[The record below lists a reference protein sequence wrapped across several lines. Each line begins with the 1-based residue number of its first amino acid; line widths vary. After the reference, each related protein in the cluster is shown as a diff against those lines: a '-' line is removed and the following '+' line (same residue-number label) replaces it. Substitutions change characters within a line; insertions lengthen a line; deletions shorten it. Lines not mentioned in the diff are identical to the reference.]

1 MRHPE
6 NYKPFKIRYNADPE
20 FRKKHIQYCLDR
32 LKCDICNCDYARS
45 NKSSHEKS
53 RKHQLFIFS
62 RKLNNQEL
70 NQILTSVK

>member
-6 NYKPFKIRYNADPE
+6 KYKTFKIRYDNDSE

-53 RKHQLFIFS
+53 RKHQLIALS
-62 RKLNNQEL
+62 KKLNNQEL
-70 NQILTSVK
+70 NQILTPSK